1 MLTSFR
7 GLAATFFAGSA
18 FMAAP
23 AFAADDVADETVSI
37 ASVAITSE
45 GADPADASTVV
56 LVRAADIPAADT
68 VNAQGDEESGS
79 GFEFS
84 GNVALVSDY
93 RFRGVSFSDGDPALQ
108 GGIDLAHSSGF
119 YVGTWASTISGGG
132 PYGELEVDI
141 YAGWSGDVS
150 DGLTVDVGLLY
161 YVYPTENELAN
172 LLGVETDYFEP
183 YASISTTLGPVGAT
197 LGVAYAWDQDS
208 LGGDDN
214 LYLYTDFE
222 AGIPGTAITL
232 TAHLG
237 YTDGVFATAASGDS
251 FDWGLGAS
259 YAITD
264 SLSFGVNYVDTEG
277 PAIED
282 FTDAG
287 IFFTLGYTM

>member
-7 GLAATFFAGSA
+7 GLAATFLAGSA

-84 GNVALVSDY
+84 GNFALVSDY